1 MNLMRMIQA
10 GHFARRLAT
19 STEASALHG
28 ARSQLLAIGPE
39 AIRPVFDV
47 VARGKSANVAVD
59 VLVSLLDND
68 TLGQYTEALRSPVPA
83 VVEAASAALSRGK
96 NYDPMLLFPLYS
108 DARVSKARLESIL
121 LAQMPRMQPAALVR
135 ALPELSKDSR
145 SSVFRMLEQS
155 ADLSV
160 AEEAKRL
167 VGHSDWWMRLHAAK
181 LLARVPGADA
191 TESLVKLLGDDNA
204 AIRIESL
211 RAIAAL
217 TATGA
222 VPAVCRRLR
231 DGDIRVQ
238 TAAIETLTGLN
249 DASAVPHLLDCLKDE
264 SEYVRRAAVEVLNAV
279 VTTDAIKDL
288 VSALRDSD
296 WWVRVRAADALGTL
310 GGPRV
315 IDAVIELAQDPDDFI
330 RRYVVE
336 ILNLVPDPRAVDAL
350 IVALDDRDWWVRERA
365 IDALAKAADRRAVEP
380 LLRMLELDDARM
392 TPLCIRALAA
402 MPDARAIEPIARH
415 ATSEIDDVRREAL
428 VALRALAKAELPAD
442 TQARVF
448 EALRAVGGAGQDHR
462 GAAPAGSGAGPE
474 AGRANEPQA
483 SRPSAPAPTPSPADA
498 APSPAPAAFGRDA
511 RELRHDYQRLEPETV
526 LADRFRVIRR
536 IGGGGFGTVYLVE
549 DVVVREEIVL
559 KILSPHLSLDE
570 LMIRRFVQE
579 LRLSRRITHRNVIR
593 IHDLIDLRG
602 AHAISMEYFDG
613 RDLGSVLREDG
624 PLPWERALG
633 IATQVADGL
642 ATAHDLGIIHR
653 DVKPANVLLGSDEL
667 VKIVDFGLASVG
679 QSTRSR
685 LTQSGILVGT
695 PEYISPEQ
703 ITGTDVDGRTDLYS
717 LGVVLYE
724 LISGHQPFHGPNAV
738 NVLFQHLEP
747 SVPRLKERV
756 PGIPDGVDELIMSC
770 MAREPEAR
778 PSDAR
783 TLLQRLSQAA

>member
-19 STEASALHG
+19 STEATTLHG

-39 AIRPVFDV
+39 AIRPVFEV

-68 TLGQYTEALRSPVPA
+68 TLGQYTEALRSPVPP
-83 VVEAASAALSRGK
+83 VVEAATAALSRGK

-108 DARVSKARLESIL
+108 DARVSKARLEAIL

-135 ALPELSKDSR
+135 ALPDLSKDSR

-167 VGHSDWWMRLHAAK
+167 VGHSDWWMRLHAVK

-191 TESLVKLLGDDNA
+191 TESLVKLLADDNA
-204 AIRIESL
+204 AIRIECL
-211 RAIAAL
+211 RAISAL
-217 TATGA
+217 QATGA

-238 TAAIETLTGLN
+238 TAAIETLTGLG

-315 IDAVIELAQDPDDFI
+315 IDAVIELVRDSDDFI
-330 RRYVVE
+330 RRYAVE

-350 IVALDDRDWWVRERA
+350 IIALDDHDWWVRERA
-365 IDALAKAADRRAVEP
+365 VDALAKAADKRAVAP
-380 LLRMLELDDARM
+380 LLRLLELGDARV
-392 TPLCIRALAA
+392 TPLCIKALAA
-402 MPDARAIEPIARH
+402 MPDERAIDAIARM
-415 ATSEIDDVRREAL
+415 ASSDADDVRREAL
-428 VALRALAKAELPAD
+428 VALRTFAKAELPAD
-442 TQARVF
+442 AQAHVF
-448 EALRAVGGAGQDHR
+448 EVLRTLNAAGAR
-462 GAAPAGSGAGPE
+462 GDAHAPGAPLAGSSPE
-474 AGRANEPQA
+474 AGRAAERPVRPAPAPAPQPA
-483 SRPSAPAPTPSPADA
+483 PAADPAPTP
-498 APSPAPAAFGRDA
+498 AAFARDS
-511 RELRHDYQRLEPETV
+511 RLDYQRLEPETL
-526 LADRFRVIRR
+526 LADRFRVLRR

-549 DVVVREEIVL
+549 DVVVHEEIVL
-559 KILSPHLSLDE
+559 KVLSPHLSLDE

-613 RDLGSVLREDG
+613 RDLGSALREDG
-624 PLPWERALG
+624 PMAWERALG
-633 IATQVADGL
+633 VAAQVADGL
-642 ATAHDLGIIHR
+642 VAAHELGIIHR
-653 DVKPANVLLGSDEL
+653 DIKPANLLLGDGDL

-724 LISGHQPFHGPNAV
+724 LVSGQQPFHGPNAV

-747 SVPRLKERV
+747 NVPRLKELRPEV
-756 PGIPDGVDELIMSC
+756 PDEVDELVMAC
-770 MAREPEAR
+770 MARDAAAR
-778 PSDAR
+778 PADAR
-783 TLLQRLSQAA
+783 SLLERITKAA